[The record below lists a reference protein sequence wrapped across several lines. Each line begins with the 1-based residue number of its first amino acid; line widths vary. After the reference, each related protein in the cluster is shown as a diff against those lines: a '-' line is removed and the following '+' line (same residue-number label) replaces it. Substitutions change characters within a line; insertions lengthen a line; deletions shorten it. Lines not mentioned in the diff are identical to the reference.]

1 MSLSLPQLL
10 RCFLLAL
17 LATNVCMIE
26 ERVDLKTNV
35 QAINLAPI
43 KTQLEKLQEKY
54 NELVNADEWD
64 GPLAGELID
73 SLRCATDPTV
83 RLQVGLRGL
92 VDGVEYAVLA
102 QKKDSNN
109 FETTCGWVGIKAVSN
124 HEFIAVSCD
133 LPPPT
138 DFARYTVQV
147 WVYKVSD
154 PGDERLADEN
164 ALLDYRAFRE
174 VQTSSFCDV
183 TSRFVIQARAPGAGP
198 VVTADSSSRIRAW
211 RARRDRPPHP
221 PPPASGTS
229 SADNVDAA
237 GVWYGGLLP
246 IAAELAVDEAEELA
260 AKLGGKAFGALAQDD
275 VSNEIHVLQGI
286 GEPDLECEHDQAE
299 TGGQDAERSEEFEE
313 FLKRGLSPLSA
324 SVLVP
329 LPNGSLVPWAV
340 KKGDCFREAAE
351 AFKRHH
357 RQDSDSPHA
366 DYHYAP
372 ADYHFILIR
381 NEITKLAV
389 LGSSEGVCLSSPN
402 FRRLSR
408 GRLRSRLS
416 PNLERLISQF
426 VFQGPLHLHKDN
438 EVQRQDRLLAV
449 MRDPA
454 TGMGIYPHP
463 LCKAPCNWD
472 AEMHKC
478 STASVTFSDFT
489 ARIRHMCKSKRGS
502 WRESAMSDADRDRG
516 GEEVV
521 GILTSALKVLE
532 VGGKML
538 GARSQEM
545 SGRRSIGHVVRISAP
560 FSDVCYAYLFASA
573 AFIYSWA
580 LPDLPPQSAG
590 QWGGGEEESCAEMFG
605 QELHNVLSVLSL
617 AWIVLKAL
625 PQETREL
632 PEGNPYGVS
641 LLDVVGEYQRRMVA
655 YTACVSPARRRQ
667 LDHLL
672 PIKYA
677 MPEPLPQGQYPL
689 EAMMLE
695 HLEPDGNSI
704 LGVQYGRGNPMAF
717 LILPF
722 LPSFQRLLPSFRR
735 RVLVDA
741 GAAGFMEG
749 TKWLLDMYSR
759 AAPFSDAFLIDPR
772 LNENEIPLSYRQAI
786 NFSLFERLIRVGTR
800 EESTDLL
807 SMLASES
814 WGLSEHDFVVLK
826 FDCDRG
832 DDGDDKGVDSVGS
845 IEWGF
850 LADLVYHPE
859 YLKFVDEIFIE
870 MHFFYP
876 SHWGTF
882 FSTHS
887 MWQHFDVLRQLRAH
901 GIPIHAWP

>member
-1 MSLSLPQLL
+1 M
-10 RCFLLAL
+10 
-17 LATNVCMIE
+17 
-26 ERVDLKTNV
+26 
-35 QAINLAPI
+35 
-43 KTQLEKLQEKY
+43 
-54 NELVNADEWD
+54 
-64 GPLAGELID
+64 
-73 SLRCATDPTV
+73 
-83 RLQVGLRGL
+83 
-92 VDGVEYAVLA
+92 
-102 QKKDSNN
+102 
-109 FETTCGWVGIKAVSN
+109 
-124 HEFIAVSCD
+124 
-133 LPPPT
+133 
-138 DFARYTVQV
+138 
-147 WVYKVSD
+147 
-154 PGDERLADEN
+154 
-164 ALLDYRAFRE
+164 
-174 VQTSSFCDV
+174 
-183 TSRFVIQARAPGAGP
+183 
-198 VVTADSSSRIRAW
+198 
-211 RARRDRPPHP
+211 
-221 PPPASGTS
+221 
-229 SADNVDAA
+229 
-237 GVWYGGLLP
+237 P
-246 IAAELAVDEAEELA
+246 IAGDLAVDEAEELA
-260 AKLGGKAFGALAQDD
+260 AKLGGKAFGPLAQDN
-275 VSNEIHVLQGI
+275 VTNEIHVLQGI
-286 GEPDLECEHDQAE
+286 GEPDLECDHDQAE
-299 TGGQDAERSEEFEE
+299 TWGQDAQRSEEFEK
-313 FLKRGLSPLSA
+313 FLKRSLSPLSA

-329 LPNGSLVPWAV
+329 LQNGSLVPWAV
-340 KKGDCFREAAE
+340 KKGQSFREAAE

-357 RQDSDSPHA
+357 TQDSNPLELVGGLARELVTNGDFSQAIP
-366 DYHYAP
+366 YYVP

-389 LGSSEGVCLSSPN
+389 LGSSEGGCLSSPN

-426 VFQGPLHLHKDN
+426 VFQDRWHLHKDD
-438 EVQRQDRLLAV
+438 EVQEQDRLLAV
-449 MRDPA
+449 VRDPA
-454 TGMGIYPHP
+454 TGMGMYPHP

-472 AEMHKC
+472 AEMQKC
-478 STASVTFSDFT
+478 STASVAFSDFT
-489 ARIRHMCKSKRGS
+489 ARIRHMSKSKRGS
-502 WRESAMSDADRDRG
+502 WREGAMPAAERDRRGGG
-516 GEEVV
+516 GEVE
-521 GILTSALKVLE
+521 GILRSALEVLE

-538 GARSQEM
+538 GARPQEK
-545 SGRRSIGHVVRISAP
+545 SGKRSLGHSVWIAEP

-590 QWGGGEEESCAEMFG
+590 QGGLGGGGGSCAEMYG
-605 QELHNVLSVLSL
+605 QELHNVISVLSL

-632 PEGNPYGVS
+632 SEGNPYGVS
-641 LLDVVGEYQRRMVA
+641 LSDVMGECQRRMVA
-655 YTACVSPARRRQ
+655 YTACVSAARRRE

-677 MPEPLPQGQYPL
+677 MPEPLPQGQYAL
-689 EAMMLE
+689 EATMLE

-704 LGVQYGRGNPMAF
+704 LGVQYGRGNPLAF

-722 LPSFQRLLPSFRR
+722 LPSFQSLLPSFRR

-759 AAPFSDAFLIDPR
+759 AAPFTDAFLIDPR
-772 LNENEIPLSYRQAI
+772 LNENEIPLSYRRDI
-786 NFSLFERLIRVGTR
+786 NFSLFERFIRVGTR

-826 FDCDRG
+826 FDCDG
-832 DDGDDKGVDSVGS
+832 YDKGADSAGS

-876 SHWGTF
+876 SHWGAF

-901 GIPIHAWP
+901 GIPIHVWP